1 MADKKEDRMVQ
12 VHFRV
17 TQTELD
23 AIKKNQDKAGLRL
36 SEYARRLLMG
46 EIVVAAPP
54 ADLNYLIRELKRIG
68 SNLNQLLKKLNVLG
82 IAHPLELERCIND
95 IREILNVIYETYRPK
110 KGDD

>member
-1 MADKKEDRMVQ
+1 MAEKNHNRDV
-12 VHFRV
+12 RV
-17 TQTELD
+17 YIRVSPEELE

-46 EIVVAAPP
+46 EVVVAAPP

-82 IAHPLELERCIND
+82 VAHPLELERCAGD
-95 IREILNVIYETYRPK
+95 IREVLNLIYETYRPG
-110 KGDD
+110 KGAD